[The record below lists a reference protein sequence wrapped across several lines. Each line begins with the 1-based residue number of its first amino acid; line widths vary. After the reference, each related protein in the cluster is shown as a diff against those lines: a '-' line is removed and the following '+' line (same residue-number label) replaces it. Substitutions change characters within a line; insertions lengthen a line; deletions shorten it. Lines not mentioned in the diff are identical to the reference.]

1 MLIGLKP
8 QLNVESNHYRIKSLI
23 SIYST
28 VQYSTVRCN
37 AVIYFTVQYS
47 TVHYSTVQYSTEY
60 SNNSDHITQRNTQSL
75 YNIITYIDIISIDYI
90 DK

>member
-47 TVHYSTVQYSTEY
+47 TVQYSTVQY
-60 SNNSDHITQRNTQSL
+60 
-75 YNIITYIDIISIDYI
+75 
-90 DK
+90 

>member
-47 TVHYSTVQYSTEY
+47 TVQYSTEY

-75 YNIITYIDIISIDYI
+75 YNIVIYIDIISIDYI

>member
-47 TVHYSTVQYSTEY
+47 TVQYSTEY